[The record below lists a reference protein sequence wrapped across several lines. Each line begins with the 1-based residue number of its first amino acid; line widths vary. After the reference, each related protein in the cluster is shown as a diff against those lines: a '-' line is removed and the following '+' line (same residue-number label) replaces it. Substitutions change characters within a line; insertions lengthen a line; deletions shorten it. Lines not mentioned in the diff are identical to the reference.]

1 MKLETSSH
9 LGLVGISGRSA
20 TISSGAMLN
29 YKKIKGLIELLRPE
43 LPFAAGVCV
52 IIGEIIALDGFPP
65 FPELFLGFI
74 WGFFLSGSAMILND
88 VFDVEVD
95 RVNVPTR
102 PLASGLISTR
112 TAVGFAI
119 IVTLIGL
126 VASFFIDKLAV
137 LLYVIFWIIGFSY
150 NWKLKERGFFGNL
163 FVSSSV
169 AITIILGSIVVDK
182 PWNRAVV
189 IFSMMVFLFSLGEEI
204 AADAMDV
211 KGDKKRNIRSI
222 PILIGRKNA
231 LYISFSLFFIEV
243 VLSFLPVILGLFGI
257 SYLIA
262 ISLTDI
268 LVLFLGVELIRS
280 QNIKTGLSYI
290 RKLYLGALSGMFL
303 SIISAIII

>member
-1 MKLETSSH
+1 
-9 LGLVGISGRSA
+9 
-20 TISSGAMLN
+20 MLN
-29 YKKIKGLIELLRPE
+29 YKKIKVLIELLRPE
-43 LPFAAGVCV
+43 LPFAAGICV
-52 IIGEIIALDGFPP
+52 IIGEIIALGRFPP
-65 FPELFLGFI
+65 FPKLFLGFI

-112 TAVGFAI
+112 TAVVFAI

-126 VASFFIDKLAV
+126 VASFFIGKLAV
-137 LLYVIFWIIGFSY
+137 LLYVVFWAIGFSY

-169 AITIILGSIVVDK
+169 AITIILGSIAVGK
-182 PWNRAVV
+182 PWNPAVV
-189 IFSMMVFLFSLGEEI
+189 IFSTMVFLFSLGEEI

-211 KGDKKRNIRSI
+211 EGDKKRNIKSI
-222 PILIGRKNA
+222 PILIGGRNA
-231 LYISFSLFFIEV
+231 LYISFSLFAAEI

-257 SYLIA
+257 SYLVI

-268 LVLFLGVELIRS
+268 GILLLGIELIRS
-280 QNIKTGLSYI
+280 QTVKTGLSYI

-303 SIISAIII
+303 SVISTIII